1 MWFDANAALS
11 ELGDGRAISAQTPAT
26 LATSA
31 TKRAH
36 VADVADVAVVA
47 APPAT
52 TATSATPNQR
62 IAKNVAIVATVATP
76 DAFFHGQSV
85 AGNPL
90 TWTGRVV
97 SLAAWR
103 DLTEWE
109 RHGSDGRLWSGI
121 TQDWEQQKG
130 NKL

>member
-1 MWFDANAALS
+1 MWFDANTALS

-31 TKRAH
+31 TERAH
-36 VADVADVAVVA
+36 VANVAVVA

-52 TATSATPNQR
+52 TATFATPGQR
-62 IAKNVAIVATVATP
+62 ITKNVAIVATVATS
-76 DAFFHGQSV
+76 DTSSHGQSV
-85 AGNPL
+85 AGDPL

-103 DLTEWE
+103 DLTHWE
-109 RHGSDGRLWSGI
+109 RHGPDGQLWNGI
-121 TQDWEQQKG
+121 TQDWEQLKG